1 MFIATLVIPRSTKK
15 KLIARIM
22 RQNPDTNIF
31 ACFVSYPSFAA
42 SVSEQTKDEVIRK
55 GDMFRSYIWGE
66 AGFDRFMKRIPYSNY
81 GQDLKRILFQF
92 YVLPC
97 DYERMHISD
106 IENYRKREKAIG
118 ISIIIEND
126 FFNIMTHKGNVF

>member
-1 MFIATLVIPRSTKK
+1 
-15 KLIARIM
+15 M

-66 AGFDRFMKRIPYSNY
+66 AGLIVKQVPNGIMQLIDGVYETDR
-81 GQDLKRILFQF
+81 
-92 YVLPC
+92 
-97 DYERMHISD
+97 
-106 IENYRKREKAIG
+106 
-118 ISIIIEND
+118 
-126 FFNIMTHKGNVF
+126 